1 MALIGKIRENQILVL
16 IVVGLAIVLFVM
28 MDMFS
33 AGNQGGGLTSTSIG
47 EVNGD
52 KIDLREFENTYSVM
66 YNGAQGNRFDQRR
79 QLWDW
84 YLTETIL
91 AEEADAL
98 GIGVGERELT
108 DLEFGPNPSPIIRA
122 RFSNPQ
128 APGQVDRQQLTRI
141 QQLIQGGVQ
150 NAIEQGQL
158 QPSFIPF
165 WRHQRRE
172 IRADRI
178 QSKLVGMVAKGMYTP
193 TWMAQMGADEGA
205 ASIQAAYVR
214 VPYADLPNE
223 EVSVSDEEIM
233 EYLRENRA
241 QYERDEETRIIDYV
255 VLNVIPTAADSADL
269 RQRMTEKADEL
280 RNAENDSQYV
290 ARSEGGVY
298 SPAYVTQENVSAI
311 IADTVFALSVGAV
324 YGPYIEG
331 NAYKIV
337 KVVDREVMADSAD
350 TRHILLGAQTA
361 EQFAEA
367 GQRIDSLQQVIE
379 AGGDFAEL
387 ANQFSTDQGSNTNGG
402 LYENV
407 TPGQFVKPYDDVL
420 FRTGRI
426 GQLYKVRSQFGWHLI
441 EVMSRSSNTRP
452 YVKLAYIVESIVPS
466 NETQEAAFTR
476 ASQLF
481 AENDNLE
488 ALRSAVQAAPDMEL
502 KTSLPMSKKDYR
514 LGDLGFS
521 EDTRSLVCW
530 AFTASEG
537 DVANEVFTYVD
548 QARYFDSRYVVA
560 ALSEVV
566 PAGLPT
572 PDAVRETVTPIV
584 ANRKKAELIES
595 RIAGKDMAAVAQEF
609 NSQVDTLS
617 NLTFNQTFV
626 NGLGNEPKV
635 LATAFQLPTNQTS
648 APVAGETGVYL
659 IKPLTAPGAGTAG
672 AVPTIQRSMNQNAR
686 GTVAGNLIPSLL
698 EAADIEDNTADVECL
713 TAGYQ

>member
-33 AGNQGGGLTSTSIG
+33 AGNQGGGLTSTNIG
-47 EVNGD
+47 EVNGE

-84 YLTETIL
+84 YLSETIL
-91 AEEADAL
+91 SEEAEAL
-98 GIGVGERELT
+98 GLGVGERELA

-128 APGQVDRQQLTRI
+128 VPGQVDRQQLTRI

-150 NAIEQGQL
+150 NAIDQGQL

-178 QSKLVGMVAKGMYTP
+178 QSKLVGIVAKGMYTP

-205 ASIQAAYVR
+205 GSIQAVYVR
-214 VPYADLPNE
+214 VPYADIPNDE
-223 EVSVSDEEIM
+223 ISISDDEIM
-233 EYLRENRA
+233 DYMRENRA
-241 QYERDEETRIIDYV
+241 QYEREEETRIIDYV
-255 VLNVIPTAADSADL
+255 VLNVVPTAADSAAL
-269 RQRMTEKADEL
+269 RERMLQKADEL

-290 ARSEGGVY
+290 VRTEGGVY
-298 SPAYVTQENVSAI
+298 SPAFLTKETVSPL
-311 IADTVFALSVGAV
+311 IADTIFALPAGSV
-324 YGPYIEG
+324 YGPYLEG
-331 NAYKIV
+331 NAYKITKIV
-337 KVVDREVMADSAD
+337 EREIMADSAD
-350 TRHILLGAQTA
+350 TRHILIGAQTP
-361 EQFAEA
+361 EQFTQASE
-367 GQRIDSLQQVIE
+367 RIDSLQQVIE
-379 AGGDFAEL
+379 AGGDFAAL
-387 ANQFSTDQGSNTNGG
+387 ANEFSTDQGSNTNGG
-402 LYENV
+402 RYDNV

-426 GQLYKVRSQFGWHLI
+426 GELYKVRSQFGYHLI
-441 EVMSRSSNTRP
+441 EVLSRSANTQP

-476 ASQLF
+476 ANQLF
-481 AENDNLE
+481 ADNNNLE
-488 ALRSAVQAAPDMEL
+488 ELRAAVADAPDMEL
-502 KTSLPMSKKDYR
+502 KTSLPLSRKDYR

-530 AFTASEG
+530 AFTADEG
-537 DVANEVFTYVD
+537 DLANEVFTYVD

-560 ALSEVV
+560 ALSEIV

-572 PDAVRETVTPIV
+572 PASVRETVVPLIT
-584 ANRKKAELIES
+584 NRKKAELIES
-595 RIAGKDMAAVAQEF
+595 RIAGMDLEAVAQEYAT
-609 NSQVDTLS
+609 QVDTLN
-617 NLTFNQTFV
+617 NLTFNQNFV

-635 LATAFQLPTNQTS
+635 LATAFQLPTNQVS
-648 APVAGETGVYL
+648 EPVAGETGVYL
-659 IKPLTAPGAGTAG
+659 IKPLSAPAAGMSG
-672 AVPTIQRSMNQNAR
+672 AVPTLQRSMNQNAR
-686 GTVAGNLIPSLL
+686 GTVASNLIPSLL
-698 EAADIEDNTADVECL
+698 EAADIEDNTAEVECL